1 MLLNSTR
8 SDQFQFYLPTDII
21 YEDIAE
27 RYQNTFILQPTQ
39 MITNIFDLLY
49 DSVQSIDLMPMNAPL
64 VTQNKVVHST
74 VNGNSLAVPVF
85 YRGAKDIHAAID
97 KRITI
102 TFRLTSGFINYFAL
116 LETYFKY
123 HNDKSTPGYF
133 QDMHF
138 IAKYN
143 KQPIYGID
151 FTGCLFAA
159 ISNLR
164 LDATSRDYS
173 EMTFTTTWVFNDIAF
188 RMPSDIIKQ

>member
-8 SDQFQFYLPTDII
+8 SDQFQFQLPTDII

-27 RYQNTFILQPTQ
+27 RYQKTFILQPTQ

-49 DSVQSIDLMPMNAPL
+49 DSVQSVDLMSLNAPI
-64 VTQNKVVHST
+64 VSQNQVVHST
-74 VNGNSLAVPVF
+74 VNGNKLAVPIF
-85 YRGAKDIHAAID
+85 YRGAKDVNAAID

-102 TFRLTSGFINYFAL
+102 TFRLTAGFINYFAL
-116 LETYFKY
+116 LETYFQY

-151 FTGCLFAA
+151 FKGLVFAS
-159 ISNLR
+159 ISDLK
-164 LDATSRDYS
+164 LDATARDYS
-173 EMTFTTTWVFNDIAF
+173 EMTFSTTWVFNDIAF
-188 RMPSDIIKQ
+188 RMPSDIINQ

>member
-8 SDQFQFYLPTDII
+8 SDQFQFQLPTDII

-27 RYQNTFILQPTQ
+27 RYQKTFILQPTQ

-49 DSVQSIDLMPMNAPL
+49 DSVQSVDLMSLNAPI
-64 VTQNKVVHST
+64 VSQNQVVHST
-74 VNGNSLAVPVF
+74 VNGNKLAVPIF
-85 YRGAKDIHAAID
+85 YRGAKDVNAAID

-102 TFRLTSGFINYFAL
+102 TFRLTAGFINYFAL
-116 LETYFKY
+116 LETYFQY

-151 FTGCLFAA
+151 FKGLVFTS
-159 ISNLR
+159 ISDLK
-164 LDATSRDYS
+164 LDATARDYS
-173 EMTFTTTWVFNDIAF
+173 EMTFSTTWVFNDIAF
-188 RMPSDIIKQ
+188 RMPSDIINQ